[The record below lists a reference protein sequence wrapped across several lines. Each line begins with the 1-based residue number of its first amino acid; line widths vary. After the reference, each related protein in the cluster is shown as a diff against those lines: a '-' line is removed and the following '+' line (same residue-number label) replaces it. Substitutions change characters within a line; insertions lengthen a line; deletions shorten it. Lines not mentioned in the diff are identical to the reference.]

1 MIDLF
6 TRISFKQRLNY
17 NLYCISIITMLRTVH
32 NIVLTV
38 KGVSPRQ
45 IYVRTGYTRYDK
57 PKNINLADHTDPFEL
72 FTKYVQA

>member
-1 MIDLF
+1 
-6 TRISFKQRLNY
+6 
-17 NLYCISIITMLRTVH
+17 MLRTVH